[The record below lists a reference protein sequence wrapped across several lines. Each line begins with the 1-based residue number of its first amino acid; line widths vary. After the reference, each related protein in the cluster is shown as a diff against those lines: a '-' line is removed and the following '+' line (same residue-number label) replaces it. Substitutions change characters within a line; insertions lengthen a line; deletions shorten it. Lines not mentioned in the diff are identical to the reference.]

1 MCSTLLSQPTK
12 YAGSTV
18 IADTYEFHSL
28 ADWERFYLSNKAAID
43 AKDTRWLNHHITISD
58 NGKYYKIKY
67 VKKKLYLK
75 PYIRI
80 DPKTEKDDALV
91 HSLDLILEKLQELY
105 DGIKAP
111 HSADGGDSTSSLPHK
126 SVIERVK
133 TVPLDKA

>member
-1 MCSTLLSQPTK
+1 MSTI
-12 YAGSTV
+12 
-18 IADTYEFHSL
+18 IAVTYEFHSL

-80 DPKTEKDDALV
+80 DPKAEKDDALT

-105 DGIKAP
+105 DRINP
-111 HSADGGDSTSSLPHK
+111 SHSADGGDSTQSLPHK